1 MELSVILTVHNKC
14 WLAAVVVDA
23 VVKFTRTPFELV
35 VVYDGCTDTSQ
46 HAVESVLDTH
56 SKRLG
61 ENRIQGYVEVVTP
74 DVHETRANNAGL
86 RACRGRYAILVQD
99 DMVVNECGWDERLMR
114 PMRLWSDVFAVSAR
128 NALTHLPGV
137 ACFKAIGRI
146 EDGTPRGHYDNPDRN
161 LFRLRQSVNRG
172 PLGLDM
178 EKARALDYLDES
190 FAPAECDDADI
201 CWRAFVQHGWRCGV
215 LPVEYLSDLHWGT
228 MRIKAGQSALGSA
241 RGGGERDGTGSINT
255 RGNWCRITERYGH
268 LFHDAGDEDRLV
280 TW

>member
-14 WLAAVVVDA
+14 WLAAAVVDA
-23 VVKFTRTPFELV
+23 VVKYTRTPFELV

-46 HAVESVLDTH
+46 HAVESVLETH

-61 ENRIQGYVEVVTP
+61 ENRIQRYVEVVTP

-86 RACRGRYAILVQD
+86 RASRGRYAILVQD

-114 PMRLWSDVFAVSAR
+114 PMRLWSDVFAASAR
-128 NALTHLPGV
+128 NAITHLPGV
-137 ACFKAIGRI
+137 ACFKVIGRI

-172 PLGLDM
+172 PLGIDM

-215 LPVEYLSDLHWGT
+215 LPVEYLSDLQWGT
-228 MRIKAGQSALGSA
+228 MRIKAGQSAVGSA
-241 RGGGERDGTGSINT
+241 RGGGESDRTGST
-255 RGNWCRITERYGH
+255 DARGNWRRITERYGH
-268 LFHDAGDEDRLV
+268 LFHDARDEDRMV